1 MLRLSVRLSVVCNGC
16 IVAKRFVLPKK
27 CLKAEE
33 ANRKKAYGESDDH
46 VTDAVTWPWK
56 VKVMIP
62 ICLGSN
68 ISKTARDAI

>member
-46 VTDAVTWPWK
+46 VTDAVT
-56 VKVMIP
+56 
-62 ICLGSN
+62 
-68 ISKTARDAI
+68 